1 MGQIPTFGKY
11 FILRRSFQNAPRRL
25 EEEETNLG
33 DYRQEEVMSTMTETN
48 PNPEPYRFIQVKGKD
63 GSFVSSNDLQDDGK
77 LILETINK
85 SANLP

>member
-63 GSFVSSNDLQDDGK
+63 GSFVSSNDL
-77 LILETINK
+77 
-85 SANLP
+85 